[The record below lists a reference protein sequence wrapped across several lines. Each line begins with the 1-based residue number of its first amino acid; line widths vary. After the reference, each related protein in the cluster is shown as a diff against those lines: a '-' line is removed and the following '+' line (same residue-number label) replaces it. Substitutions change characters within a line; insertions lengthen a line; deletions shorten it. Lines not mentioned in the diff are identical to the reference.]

1 MQGFTVTTIFKF
13 FVLVTGSAIVLF
25 KSNWRMALIS
35 IVLSVSSFLVTTLIN
50 PRGRALDMDAQQAT
64 ADAASNLQELS
75 NGLPVV
81 QIFGLQKYL
90 KEKFEAV
97 CTRILSKQIK
107 SRLFYGLNEMIIFI
121 TSFSAQPISFIIGIF
136 LVSRGELTID
146 ELVLLS
152 GYAGVM
158 AEGMRNL
165 SMFLKFIQNSLVSA
179 QRAFNLLDTPVEEE
193 GVTLL
198 PPDLSAENAIVIE
211 KLCFSYPNNSRVID
225 NLSFE
230 IKNGETV
237 GIVGASGSGKTTL
250 LNLLQAIYLPKSG
263 DIRLFNRSIRELSL
277 SDIRALSA
285 YVPQDS
291 VLFDATIYDNIRW
304 GKPECCEE
312 EVYEAAKKAYIHDFI
327 MSLPQGYQTIIEDC
341 GAKLSGGQRQRLSIA
356 RAFLKDAPILL
367 LDEFT
372 SALDAETEQEVLK
385 ALETL
390 KEGRTVLIISHRE
403 STIQNVNKVI
413 SI

>member
-1 MQGFTVTTIFKF
+1 MNRDVDRAAGFLQGFTVTTIFKF

-50 PRGRALDMDAQQAT
+50 PRDELLDMDAQQAT

-250 LNLLQAIYLPKSG
+250 LNLLQAIYLPKS

-277 SDIRALSA
+277 K
-285 YVPQDS
+285 VS
-291 VLFDATIYDNIRW
+291 VLFQLMYLRILYCLMQLFMITSAGENRNA
-304 GKPECCEE
+304 
-312 EVYEAAKKAYIHDFI
+312 VKKY
-327 MSLPQGYQTIIEDC
+327 T
-341 GAKLSGGQRQRLSIA
+341 KL
-356 RAFLKDAPILL
+356 LKRHIFMILL
-367 LDEFT
+367 CHCRKVIKLLLKI
-372 SALDAETEQEVLK
+372 AVRNYQEVRDN
-385 ALETL
+385 A
-390 KEGRTVLIISHRE
+390 
-403 STIQNVNKVI
+403 
-413 SI
+413 